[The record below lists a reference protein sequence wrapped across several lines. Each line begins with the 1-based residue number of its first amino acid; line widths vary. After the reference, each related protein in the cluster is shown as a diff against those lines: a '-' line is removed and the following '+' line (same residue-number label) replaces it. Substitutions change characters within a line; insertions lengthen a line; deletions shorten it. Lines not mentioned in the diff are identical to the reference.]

1 MEITNA
7 RNRSWSSDGAVVS
20 SNSQHVYTVNNMQY
34 ITDYMNCIMQLHAQ
48 WNNILAA
55 DALHMQVPMTTL
67 DLMDLST
74 SLPSPICEGTTVFA
88 LCPPA
93 AVAHQGSHSVGQE
106 QISVLEDSTSVLGD
120 GASVLG
126 DGASVLED
134 STSVG
139 RTVPLVLPTVEVPQR
154 RERTVMSMSL
164 RRTLASKNQ
173 PMRGD
178 SPSRRKARG
187 QSTIPREP
195 LSDMQQLGSECSK
208 RHMEQL
214 AVANVLL
221 SVE

>member
-1 MEITNA
+1 
-7 RNRSWSSDGAVVS
+7 
-20 SNSQHVYTVNNMQY
+20 
-34 ITDYMNCIMQLHAQ
+34 MQLHAQ
-48 WNNILAA
+48 WSNILAA
-55 DALHMQVPMTTL
+55 DGLHMQVPMTTL

-74 SLPSPICEGTTVFA
+74 SLPSPICEGATVLA
-88 LCPPA
+88 LCPPTV
-93 AVAHQGSHSVGQE
+93 VAHQGSHSVGQE
-106 QISVLEDSTSVLGD
+106 QISVLEDSTSVLGDGASVLGDGASVLGD

-195 LSDMQQLGSECSK
+195 LSDVQQLGSECSK
-208 RHMEQL
+208 RRMEQL

-221 SVE
+221 LVE

>member
-1 MEITNA
+1 M
-7 RNRSWSSDGAVVS
+7 
-20 SNSQHVYTVNNMQY
+20 
-34 ITDYMNCIMQLHAQ
+34 
-48 WNNILAA
+48 A

-74 SLPSPICEGTTVFA
+74 SLPSPICEGATVFA

-120 GASVLG
+120 GASVL
-126 DGASVLED
+126 ED

-154 RERTVMSMSL
+154 RERTIMSMSL